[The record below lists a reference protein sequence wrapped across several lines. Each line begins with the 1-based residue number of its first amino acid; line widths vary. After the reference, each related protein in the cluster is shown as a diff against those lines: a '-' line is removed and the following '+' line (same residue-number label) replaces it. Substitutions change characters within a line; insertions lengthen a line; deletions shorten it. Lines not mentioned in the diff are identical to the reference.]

1 MKLCVFRNN
10 VMTASDLPF
19 APSDYDKKNPPT
31 PQTEASGQGTAELM
45 STMTPTSTLFGP
57 TSQDRS
63 SSKPAGSVV
72 RPAKAIASRNRDTR
86 LPAAR
91 TGSVFERLYK
101 TQTASSAASKA
112 WTPVRAE
119 ARRGGT
125 FSSPPLVSSGSRFT
139 PPSAKSDKELE
150 DSLKVFQRL
159 HITGTVSNTS
169 KRLTPKRHTPN
180 RGMRSPAKIIA
191 STPTPIKSASK
202 RGTVGYVYSPR
213 MKPLTALYFDSKYHP
228 GIGREKVDPLKLGYT
243 FFQMLCEYENGGLTS
258 AQIAREIIIAFF
270 KKDFP
275 SGR

>member
-1 MKLCVFRNN
+1 MQYTTK
-10 VMTASDLPF
+10 VMAASDSPF
-19 APSDYDKKNPPT
+19 SPVDYDKKNPPT
-31 PQTEASGQGTAELM
+31 PPSGASGQGTDDITM
-45 STMTPTSTLFGP
+45 STVTPTSTLFG
-57 TSQDRS
+57 SDSHQDG
-63 SSKPAGSVV
+63 SKPGSSTV
-72 RPAKAIASRNRDTR
+72 RPAKATASRSRDTR

-101 TQTASSAASKA
+101 TQTASSAASKV

-125 FSSPPLVSSGSRFT
+125 FSSPPPVPSGSRLT
-139 PPSAKSDKELE
+139 PTSAKSDKALE

-169 KRLTPKRHTPN
+169 KRLTPKRHTPS
-180 RGMRSPAKIIA
+180 RAMRSPAKIIP
-191 STPTPIKSASK
+191 SNTTPMKSASK

-228 GIGREKVDPLKLGYT
+228 GIGREKVDPIKLGYT
-243 FFQMLCEYENGGLTS
+243 FFQMFCEYENGGLTS